1 MHSLM
6 RSIEKGLQLI
16 AETLDTKI
24 EGGRIERYHL
34 KNGDTRIKLSFLI
47 KKHDQKTSLPSVEID
62 DEVMMR
68 EA

>member
-1 MHSLM
+1 MHSLVGA
-6 RSIEKGLQLI
+6 IESGLKLI
-16 AETLDTKI
+16 AKALET
-24 EGGRIERYHL
+24 RIECGRVEMNHL

-47 KKHDQKTSLPSVEID
+47 KKHDQKTPVNSVVID